1 MKKQID
7 FQIPIKQLADRY
19 PDFVEIMVKLGFTK
33 IQVPGMLNSV
43 GRFVS
48 LEKGCKAMNI
58 DPAKVKATFIA
69 HGYEVI
75 NND

>member
-1 MKKQID
+1 MVLSDILQCYLTIG
-7 FQIPIKQLADRY
+7 FQ
-19 PDFVEIMVKLGFTK
+19 GFGL
-33 IQVPGMLNSV
+33 GMLNSV